1 MQTPR
6 RNFKEIQITGNTGT
20 KIVVNSGTTVEI
32 ISIVDNPVKKTITA
46 NIIGKPYMV
55 ILWED
60 AAYDVIGQWTDAN
73 VSARIIELFKDK

>member
-1 MQTPR
+1 
-6 RNFKEIQITGNTGT
+6 
-20 KIVVNSGTTVEI
+20 
-32 ISIVDNPVKKTITA
+32 
-46 NIIGKPYMV
+46 MV